1 MRNDKRAANQL
12 RPIKIK
18 RNYTK
23 HAGGSVLIQT
33 GETMLLCTATIDNRV
48 PTFLRGSGSGWLTA
62 EYDMLP
68 SSTIE
73 RKRRAVSRGKPE
85 GRTLEIQRLI
95 GRSLRR
101 AVDLTVIGER
111 TIWIDCDVLQADG
124 GTRTA
129 AINGAYIALADL
141 LRDLATREQ
150 FAVDPLI
157 AQVAA
162 ISVGI
167 VNDEPLLD
175 LCYIEDSSAAVDM
188 NIVMDQD
195 LNTIEIQGTGEGR
208 AFSKRELDQLHD
220 LAAAGIADILTIQR
234 QCLEEAK

>member
-1 MRNDKRAANQL
+1 MRSDGRTDDQL
-12 RPIKIK
+12 RPIKIT
-18 RNYTK
+18 RPFTK
-23 HAGGSVLIQT
+23 HAAGSVLIET
-33 GETMLLCTATIDNRV
+33 GQTMLLCTATLENRV
-48 PTFLRGSGSGWLTA
+48 PPFLRGSGSGWLTA

-68 SSTIE
+68 SSTEE
-73 RKRRAVSRGKPE
+73 RKRRSVTRGKPE

-129 AINGAYIALADL
+129 AINGAYLALCDL
-141 LRDLATREQ
+141 LNDLAKAEN
-150 FAVDPLI
+150 FAVDPII

-167 VNDEPLLD
+167 VDERPLLD
-175 LCYIEDSSAAVDM
+175 LCYVEDAAAAVDM
-188 NIVMDQD
+188 NIVMDQNF
-195 LNTIEIQGTGEGR
+195 NTIEIQGTGEER
-208 AFSKRELDQLHD
+208 SFSKAELDQLYN
-220 LAAAGIADILTIQR
+220 LAEKGIAEIMQIQR
-234 QCLEEAK
+234 RELEDK